1 MPLCSETTLVN
12 GNQVEGEVIS
22 LRCKRWQCQH
32 CNPINRYDVMQA
44 AKRGLPNLFV
54 TLTVP
59 PHKYA
64 DADEQAQD
72 MRRGLV
78 LLRRHIAK
86 RFHVDKIPFLVVF
99 EKHQSGRPHMHLLM
113 RGPYMH
119 QKVLLALWRNIMGS
133 GGVNIKFIKNTQKVL
148 FYITKY
154 IGKDLVKFEG
164 CKRFWKS
171 QNYEQEKPEKQQTR
185 LYGEGYR
192 LERGSLDYLRL
203 RLSIDGFTIT
213 KQGPDK
219 FHYRTGRCTYLA
231 DNYRMPWADLKLLK
245 PSLIAMAGA

>member
-1 MPLCSETTLVN
+1 
-12 GNQVEGEVIS
+12 
-22 LRCKRWQCQH
+22 
-32 CNPINRYDVMQA
+32 MQA
-44 AKRGLPNLFV
+44 AKRGMPNLFV

-64 DADEQAQD
+64 SYDDQARD

-86 RFHVDKIPFLVVF
+86 RFRVENIPFIVVF
-99 EKHQSGRPHMHLLM
+99 EKHKSGAPHMHLLM

-119 QKVLLALWRNIMGS
+119 QRVLLALWRNIMGS
-133 GGVNIKFIKNTQKVL
+133 GGVNIKFIRNTQKVL

-154 IGKDLVKFEG
+154 IGKDLAKFEG
-164 CKRFWKS
+164 CKRYWKS
-171 QNYEQEKPEKQQTR
+171 QNYEIEKVEKEPIKV
-185 LYGEGYR
+185 YGEGFR
-192 LERGSLDYLRL
+192 LNRGTLDYLRC
-203 RLSIDGFTIT
+203 RMAGDGYIIT

-219 FHYRTGRCTYLA
+219 FHYRFGGYWRWA
-231 DNYRMPWADLKLLK
+231 ENKRMPWADDRLLK